1 MYGDPP
7 SKGEPLG
14 AKVTER
20 GTALASRLLAEE
32 EIHAAFSA
40 KNWERFDAL
49 VAQKCD
55 LAPISAR
62 LLVLM
67 EVLRRAGAN

>member
-1 MYGDPP
+1 MYGDLVD
-7 SKGEPLG
+7 E
-14 AKVTER
+14 ADREDAQVTER

-32 EIHAAFSA
+32 EIRAAFSA
-40 KNWERFDAL
+40 KDWERFDAL
-49 VAQKCD
+49 VAKKCD
-55 LAPISAR
+55 LDPILAR

>member
-7 SKGEPLG
+7 SKGELLG
-14 AKVTER
+14 AQVTER

-32 EIHAAFSA
+32 EIRAAFAA

-49 VAQKCD
+49 VVQKCD
-55 LAPISAR
+55 LAPVAAR